1 MIEKFLLLCSGNSG
15 KMQLLIIQ
23 RQTSLNPRNYVMHL
37 TQEMLLTKVHVLVKH
52 KILFINHFKLNVDI
66 NNLIALHCLHYF
78 LAKKQLR
85 EDVSNYCILP
95 LILMQA
101 PVSDS

>member
-1 MIEKFLLLCSGNSG
+1 
-15 KMQLLIIQ
+15 MQWKLWEDAII
-23 RQTSLNPRNYVMHL
+23 NYTKTNKSQPKEL
-37 TQEMLLTKVHVLVKH
+37 RDALEQEMLLTKVHVLVKH

-66 NNLIALHCLHYF
+66 NNLHYF
-78 LAKKQLR
+78 LATKLRKKQIR

>member
-37 TQEMLLTKVHVLVKH
+37 TQEMLLTKVVKH

>member
-66 NNLIALHCLHYF
+66 NKIYREKSIPMTALWCLSSIQLSWLNLSCLKHNS
-78 LAKKQLR
+78 LL
-85 EDVSNYCILP
+85 
-95 LILMQA
+95 
-101 PVSDS
+101 

>member
-1 MIEKFLLLCSGNSG
+1 MIEKSSFAMQWKQWEDAIIIYTKTNKSQPKELRDALDTRDVIDKGTCSSE
-15 KMQLLIIQ
+15 
-23 RQTSLNPRNYVMHL
+23 
-37 TQEMLLTKVHVLVKH
+37 TQN
-52 KILFINHFKLNVDI
+52 FIYKLNVDI